1 MSESRPTPAEQ
12 HLGDRLSA
20 LVDGELGHEAR
31 ERVLAHLATCTRCRV
46 EADAQRRLKNVF
58 AEVSGP
64 TPSESFLARL
74 QGLPVDGPDELRDS
88 GGSGA
93 GDEPGAMFLGSR
105 RAEAFGLAASATHGF
120 PIHHVGRADV
130 GRAQAERAASRSR
143 RLAFAA
149 ASAVSLAAV
158 ALGGVTT
165 GVPVADADRGG
176 LRSNAT
182 PPAGRQAG
190 GAVGA
195 TDARRRATPPLVH
208 SAAAQRQLAPVAAP
222 LLSGGGAQSVAG
234 DGPAPTPLIG
244 PGVPVTPGLPVPL
257 TAPAPSGTLTP
268 PPAGR

>member
-74 QGLPVDGPDELRDS
+74 QGLPAVGPDELRDP
-88 GGSGA
+88 GPSGA
-93 GDEPGAMFLGSR
+93 EEEPGAAFLLGSR
-105 RAEAFGLAASATHGF
+105 RGLPFGPAASATHGF

-165 GVPVADADRGG
+165 GVPVADSDRGG

-182 PPAGRQAG
+182 PPAGRQNTG
-190 GAVGA
+190 TVGAV
-195 TDARRRATPPLVH
+195 DARRRAVPPLAH

-222 LLSGGGAQSVAG
+222 LLSGGAQSVAG
-234 DGPAPTPLIG
+234 DGVPTPLIG

-257 TAPAPSGTLTP
+257 TAPAPTGTLA
-268 PPAGR
+268 PPAAGR

>member
-1 MSESRPTPAEQ
+1 VSESRPTPAEQ

-31 ERVLAHLATCTRCRV
+31 ERVLSHLATCTRCRV

-74 QGLPVDGPDELRDS
+74 QGLPAGGPDDDPSETRQ
-88 GGSGA
+88 
-93 GDEPGAMFLGSR
+93 EPGAAFLGSR
-105 RAEAFGLAASATHGF
+105 RGEAFGLAASATHGF
-120 PIHHVGRADV
+120 PIHQVGRADV

-143 RLAFAA
+143 RFAFAA

-165 GVPVADADRGG
+165 VVPVADSDRGG
-176 LRSNAT
+176 LRSNVT

-195 TDARRRATPPLVH
+195 VDARRRTAVPLLAQT
-208 SAAAQRQLAPVAAP
+208 AAAQRQLAPVAAP
-222 LLSGGGAQSVAG
+222 LLSGGAQSVPG

-244 PGVPVTPGLPVPL
+244 PGVPLTPGLPVP
-257 TAPAPSGTLTP
+257 AVSPAPSGTMATP
-268 PPAGR
+268 SAGR

>member
-1 MSESRPTPAEQ
+1 VSESRPTPAEQ

-31 ERVLAHLATCTRCRV
+31 ERVLSHLATCTRCRV

-74 QGLPVDGPDELRDS
+74 QGLPAGGPDEL
-88 GGSGA
+88 GG
-93 GDEPGAMFLGSR
+93 PGAEEEARATFLGSR
-105 RAEAFGLAASATHGF
+105 RGDAFGLAASATHGF
-120 PIHHVGRADV
+120 PIHHVGRGDV

-143 RLAFAA
+143 RFAFAA

-182 PPAGRQAG
+182 PPAGRQTG

-195 TDARRRATPPLVH
+195 VDTRRRTSAPPL
-208 SAAAQRQLAPVAAP
+208 AQNAAQRQLASVAAP
-222 LLSGGGAQSVAG
+222 LLSGGAQSVPG

-244 PGVPVTPGLPVPL
+244 PGAAPVTPGLPVPL
-257 TAPAPSGTLTP
+257 TSPAPTGTAASP
-268 PPAGR
+268 SAGR